1 MKKSILLLAIGML
14 ALTSCKKETLEPV
27 APEPTVT
34 TPTTPTAADNSIEF
48 IVYDGSGSGTAY
60 NTNLDVYDGTTLV
73 GNLSNHTTTLYDDDL
88 YSVTASQ
95 GGLSLEAV
103 VGQGENINIRNAA
116 GDTLVMFGGNF
127 ALDAGQL
134 DLPDGFSTTGN
145 TAIRLQSI
153 NSGADLIMS
162 IESL

>member
-1 MKKSILLLAIGML
+1 MKKSILLLAVGL
-14 ALTSCKKETLEPV
+14 LTFASCKKDAPLEPAEENV
-27 APEPTVT
+27 VT
-34 TPTTPTAADNSIEF
+34 TPTPTAADNSIEF
-48 IVYDGSGSGTAY
+48 IVYNGSGY

-73 GNLSNHTTTLYDDDL
+73 GNLSNYTTTLYDDDL
-88 YSVTASQ
+88 YSVTTSQ
-95 GGLSLEAV
+95 GGLSLDAV

-127 ALDAGQL
+127 EIDAGQL
-134 DLPDGFSTTGN
+134 DVPDGFSTTGN
-145 TAIRLQSI
+145 TAVRLQSI